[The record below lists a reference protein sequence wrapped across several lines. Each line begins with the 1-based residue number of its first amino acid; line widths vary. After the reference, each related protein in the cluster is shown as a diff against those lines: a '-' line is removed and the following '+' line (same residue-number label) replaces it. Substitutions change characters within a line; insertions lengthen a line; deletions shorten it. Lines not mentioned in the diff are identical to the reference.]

1 MSQPVTKARFAEK
14 NSQPQGRSGSKAK
27 ILGGVTPP
35 SSGGKTNAGGIARAT
50 KPTPQH

>member
-14 NSQPQGRSGSKAK
+14 NSQPQGRSGGKAK
-27 ILGGVTPP
+27 ILPGISPP
-35 SSGGKTNAGGIARAT
+35 STGGKTMSGGINRAT